1 MGSDDVRFSRG
12 GCVGAENGATSVPP
26 IVEPLSDVGG
36 REAVFIGAILGET
49 EPEVPEIRMG
59 RSPPA
64 QSLFT

>member
-1 MGSDDVRFSRG
+1 M
-12 GCVGAENGATSVPP
+12 GAENGATSVPP

-64 QSLFT
+64 WSLLT